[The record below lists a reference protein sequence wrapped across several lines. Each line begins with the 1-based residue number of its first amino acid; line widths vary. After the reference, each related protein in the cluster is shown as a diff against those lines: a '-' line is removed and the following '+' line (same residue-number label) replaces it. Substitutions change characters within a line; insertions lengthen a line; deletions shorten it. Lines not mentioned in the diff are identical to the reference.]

1 MSDAETSAYLLIAGG
16 LTWVL
21 VGIVGLVRRRRG
33 REGNDLEQTL
43 EDRGRAEGEEV
54 DASEECLGELVDLL
68 NSDHPLMRPHV
79 DSIVDPYLLKVGDD
93 NAQMLKSGENWQR
106 RFSTAQSRRSAAPG
120 YTPGLI
126 REAGLRLEKDRLPPR
141 RSRGVAAKRGSPQA
155 ASSASSGPSGSLR
168 TVAHRHLKTESS
180 AQFHKLRHLSCK
192 VGDNSC
198 VSGDGFN

>member
-43 EDRGRAEGEEV
+43 EDLSRAEGEEV

-79 DSIVDPYLLKVGDD
+79 DSIVDPYLLKVGND
-93 NAQMLKSGENWQR
+93 NAQKRRELAEAFFDRTEPSQR
-106 RFSTAQSRRSAAPG
+106 RTRIHTWINP
-120 YTPGLI
+120 
-126 REAGLRLEKDRLPPR
+126 
-141 RSRGVAAKRGSPQA
+141 
-155 ASSASSGPSGSLR
+155 
-168 TVAHRHLKTESS
+168 
-180 AQFHKLRHLSCK
+180 
-192 VGDNSC
+192 
-198 VSGDGFN
+198 

>member
-79 DSIVDPYLLKVGDD
+79 DSIVDPYLLKVGND
-93 NAQMLKSGENWQR
+93 NAQKRRELAEAFFDRTEPSQR
-106 RFSTAQSRRSAAPG
+106 RTRIHTWINP
-120 YTPGLI
+120 
-126 REAGLRLEKDRLPPR
+126 
-141 RSRGVAAKRGSPQA
+141 
-155 ASSASSGPSGSLR
+155 
-168 TVAHRHLKTESS
+168 
-180 AQFHKLRHLSCK
+180 
-192 VGDNSC
+192 
-198 VSGDGFN
+198 

>member
-43 EDRGRAEGEEV
+43 ENRGRAEGEEV

-79 DSIVDPYLLKVGDD
+79 DSIVDPYLVKVGND
-93 NAQMLKSGENWQR
+93 NAQKRRELAEAFFDRTEPSQR
-106 RFSTAQSRRSAAPG
+106 RTRIHAWINP
-120 YTPGLI
+120 
-126 REAGLRLEKDRLPPR
+126 
-141 RSRGVAAKRGSPQA
+141 
-155 ASSASSGPSGSLR
+155 
-168 TVAHRHLKTESS
+168 
-180 AQFHKLRHLSCK
+180 
-192 VGDNSC
+192 
-198 VSGDGFN
+198 

>member
-43 EDRGRAEGEEV
+43 QDRGRAEGEEV

-79 DSIVDPYLLKVGDD
+79 DSIVDSYLAKVGGND
-93 NAQMLKSGENWQR
+93 NAQKRKELAEAFFDRTEPSQR
-106 RFSTAQSRRSAAPG
+106 RTRIHTWINP
-120 YTPGLI
+120 
-126 REAGLRLEKDRLPPR
+126 
-141 RSRGVAAKRGSPQA
+141 
-155 ASSASSGPSGSLR
+155 
-168 TVAHRHLKTESS
+168 
-180 AQFHKLRHLSCK
+180 
-192 VGDNSC
+192 
-198 VSGDGFN
+198 

>member
-43 EDRGRAEGEEV
+43 EDQGRAASEEA

-79 DSIVDPYLLKVGDD
+79 DSIVDSYLAKVGGND
-93 NAQMLKSGENWQR
+93 NAQKRRELAEAFFDRTEPSQR
-106 RFSTAQSRRSAAPG
+106 RTRIHTWINP
-120 YTPGLI
+120 
-126 REAGLRLEKDRLPPR
+126 
-141 RSRGVAAKRGSPQA
+141 
-155 ASSASSGPSGSLR
+155 
-168 TVAHRHLKTESS
+168 
-180 AQFHKLRHLSCK
+180 
-192 VGDNSC
+192 
-198 VSGDGFN
+198 

>member
-79 DSIVDPYLLKVGDD
+79 DSIVDPYLLKVGND
-93 NAQMLKSGENWQR
+93 NAQKRRELAEAFFDRTELSQR
-106 RFSTAQSRRSAAPG
+106 RTRIHTWINP
-120 YTPGLI
+120 
-126 REAGLRLEKDRLPPR
+126 
-141 RSRGVAAKRGSPQA
+141 
-155 ASSASSGPSGSLR
+155 
-168 TVAHRHLKTESS
+168 
-180 AQFHKLRHLSCK
+180 
-192 VGDNSC
+192 
-198 VSGDGFN
+198 

>member
-79 DSIVDPYLLKVGDD
+79 DSIVDPYLLKVGND
-93 NAQMLKSGENWQR
+93 NAQKRRELAEAFFDRTEPSQR
-106 RFSTAQSRRSAAPG
+106 RTRIHAWINP
-120 YTPGLI
+120 
-126 REAGLRLEKDRLPPR
+126 
-141 RSRGVAAKRGSPQA
+141 
-155 ASSASSGPSGSLR
+155 
-168 TVAHRHLKTESS
+168 
-180 AQFHKLRHLSCK
+180 
-192 VGDNSC
+192 
-198 VSGDGFN
+198 

>member
-43 EDRGRAEGEEV
+43 QDRGRAEGEEV

-79 DSIVDPYLLKVGDD
+79 DSIVDPYLLKVGND
-93 NAQMLKSGENWQR
+93 NPQKRRELAEAFFDRTEPSQR
-106 RFSTAQSRRSAAPG
+106 RTRIHTWINP
-120 YTPGLI
+120 
-126 REAGLRLEKDRLPPR
+126 
-141 RSRGVAAKRGSPQA
+141 
-155 ASSASSGPSGSLR
+155 
-168 TVAHRHLKTESS
+168 
-180 AQFHKLRHLSCK
+180 
-192 VGDNSC
+192 
-198 VSGDGFN
+198 

>member
-79 DSIVDPYLLKVGDD
+79 DSIVDSYLAKVGGND
-93 NAQMLKSGENWQR
+93 NAQKRKELAEAFFDRTEPSQR
-106 RFSTAQSRRSAAPG
+106 RTRIHAWINP
-120 YTPGLI
+120 
-126 REAGLRLEKDRLPPR
+126 
-141 RSRGVAAKRGSPQA
+141 
-155 ASSASSGPSGSLR
+155 
-168 TVAHRHLKTESS
+168 
-180 AQFHKLRHLSCK
+180 
-192 VGDNSC
+192 
-198 VSGDGFN
+198 